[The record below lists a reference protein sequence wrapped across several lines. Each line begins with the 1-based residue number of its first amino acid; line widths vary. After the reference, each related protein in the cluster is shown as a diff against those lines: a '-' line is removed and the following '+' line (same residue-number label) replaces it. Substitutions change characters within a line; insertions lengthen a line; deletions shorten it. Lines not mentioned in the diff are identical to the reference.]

1 LLHNSPIGPSYLPAV
16 GEILTGLSRTWA
28 RTTPPEATAILA
40 HRGAWGEAGEN
51 TLDAFESAIRI
62 GADMIEFDVRR
73 TGDGRL
79 VVHHD
84 PDRDGIPLN
93 AVRATAL
100 SDPNVQTPRLE
111 AVLELARGR
120 IGIDVE
126 LKERG
131 CVPEV
136 IALLHKYGHDDAVLT
151 SFHDDVVREAKELE
165 PGLTTGL
172 LVGRYRSATE
182 LFPAGRLRKARA
194 DILVVHHLLLSTGVL
209 ARTELPCLVW
219 TVNSTARVDRLLM
232 NPRVAGVITDRPQVA
247 LDQRANCARRAE
259 LSASAASTTSR
270 RRG

>member
-1 LLHNSPIGPSYLPAV
+1 MLVPNSPADPPYFGPV
-16 GEILTGLSRTWA
+16 EGLTRLSRTWA

-40 HRGAWGEAGEN
+40 HRGAWGEVAEN
-51 TLDAFESAIRI
+51 TLDAFENAIGM

-84 PDRDGIPLN
+84 PARDGIPLEG
-93 AVRATAL
+93 VRATAL
-100 SDPNVQTPRLE
+100 SDGRTQTPRLE
-111 AVLELARGR
+111 EVLELAKDQ
-120 IGIDVE
+120 IGVDVE

-136 IALLHKYGHDDAVLT
+136 IAMLRRFGVHDAVLT
-151 SFHDDVVREAKELE
+151 SFHDDVVREAKEAE

-182 LFPAGRLRKARA
+182 LFPAGRLKRSRA
-194 DILVVHHLLLSTGVL
+194 DMLVVHHLLLTTGVL
-209 ARTELPCLVW
+209 ARTEHPCLVW

-232 NPRVAGVITDRPQVA
+232 NPNVAGVITDRPRAA
-247 LDQRANCARRAE
+247 LDQRANCRRNAV
-259 LSASAASTTSR
+259 LSASAASASSR